1 MKLLLLTLI
10 LLISQNLFAQSS
22 LEFFNSLPDEVK
34 EQILADEEN
43 DFNPVEIQDSLYS
56 ETENDNNEEEQP
68 KEKLE
73 AFFGYSFFNK
83 SSITNTPILDL
94 PLQSDYIIGFNDEL
108 EILLSGNVNKLIKLR
123 VDLSGNI
130 LIPEIGSISVLNLN
144 LSEANAKIGN
154 LVDETYISTKSN
166 LSITKPSLKKIS
178 VIGSVKNPGTYLV
191 NPFVSLSEAIKYAD
205 GLAENAS
212 IRNIRVLKQDGSSKS
227 FDLYNFLIFGD
238 RSTDTSLQNGDT
250 VLIDATSNFVD
261 IEGEILRPHTYEYLP
276 TDSVNDLLAFSQGL
290 KNSANSDSIFI
301 NTLVDN
307 VIETFRV
314 TKDELISDKKIESLN
329 VGSIVSVAKK
339 NVFVRGD
346 SVSNGYF
353 NYNEGDSLEGFLNN
367 LSFSNKIYPFYFLL
381 SQDLGKGLQTEYY
394 NLSLA
399 DPVSYKDIKLAQN
412 VNIEFFSKDQIFQLN
427 ELNDQAN
434 IIEENFSKNLSQN
447 PFIEDLDLRSE
458 LNISNE
464 EYSEWERLKNVL
476 PADRISIVSVGEI
489 SLSLPLAGRITPQSI
504 YEYLG
509 LNIDVDISMVSVST
523 REKIELEAYTKPF
536 NSYNVLSLTF
546 PPKQNQTLK
555 VKISGSITSPGTY
568 IVPLKTSLDDLYD
581 IAGGFVDGASFK
593 GIVLARETIKELE
606 RKALKG
612 AKRVIMD
619 SIATQQSSAIA
630 LGNDA
635 NFDMSLFTNLVDE
648 SNVTGRVT
656 GDFRPDSISASQT
669 ILQNGD
675 EIFIPSAITTITVTG
690 EVLNPI
696 TTGFEDNSTYED
708 YIEAAGGFTSFAD
721 RGSIYVIKSNGTS
734 IRYSKG
740 FFERNQYPEPG
751 DTIVIPRDYN
761 QLNGLPLVSV
771 ATKVISDIAFA
782 AASLNSLS
790 N

>member
-1 MKLLLLTLI
+1 MKLLFLFLI
-10 LLISQNLFAQSS
+10 LFLSQNLLAQSS
-22 LEFFNSLPDEVK
+22 LEFFNSLPREVQ
-34 EQILADEEN
+34 EQILKDEEN
-43 DFNPVEIQDSLYS
+43 EYSSIEIQDSLNS
-56 ETENDNNEEEQP
+56 ELETSNEEEEP
-68 KEKLE
+68 KEKVE
-73 AFFGYSFFNK
+73 FFFGYNFFNK
-83 SSITNTPILDL
+83 SSVTNTPILDL

-108 EILLSGNVNKLIKLR
+108 EILLSGSVNKLIKLR

-144 LSEANAKIGN
+144 LSEANAKISN
-154 LVDETYISTKSN
+154 LVNETYISTKSN

-191 NPFVSLSEAIKYAD
+191 NPFISLSEAIKYAD
-205 GLAENAS
+205 GLSENAS
-212 IRNIRVLKQDGSSKS
+212 IRNVRVLKQDGSFES

-238 RSTDTSLQNGDT
+238 RSTDVSLQNGDT
-250 VLIDATSNFVD
+250 ILVNATSNFVD
-261 IEGEILRPHTYEYLP
+261 IEGEVLRPHRYEYLP
-276 TDSVNDLLAFSQGL
+276 TDTVNDLLAFSQGI
-290 KNSANSDSIFI
+290 KNSANSDNIYI
-301 NTLVDN
+301 NTLVNN
-307 VIETFRV
+307 VIETYKV
-314 TKDELISDKKIESLN
+314 TKDELISEKKIESLN

-353 NYNEGDSLEGFLNN
+353 NYNEGVLLSDFLKN

-381 SQDLGKGLQTEYY
+381 SQDLGKGLQTEYF

-412 VNIEFFSKDQIFQLN
+412 VNIEFFSKDQILQAN
-427 ELNDQAN
+427 ELNEQAE
-434 IIEENFSKNLSQN
+434 IIEENYSNNLSNN
-447 PFIEDLDLRSE
+447 PFIEDLDLKSE
-458 LNISNE
+458 LNISDK
-464 EYSEWERLKNVL
+464 EYSDWKRLKNII

-489 SLSLPLAGRITPQSI
+489 VLSIPLAGRITPKSI

-509 LNIDVDISMVSVST
+509 LNIDVDTSMVSVST
-523 REKIELEAYTKPF
+523 RDRIVLEAYTKPF

-546 PPKQNQTLK
+546 PPKLNQTLK
-555 VKISGSITSPGTY
+555 VKISGSIASPGTY
-568 IVPLKTSLDDLYD
+568 IVPLKTSLDDLYE

-593 GIVLARETIKELE
+593 GIVLAREAIKELE

-619 SIATQQSSAIA
+619 SVVSQQSSSIA
-630 LGNDA
+630 LGNNA
-635 NFDMSLFTNLVDE
+635 NFDLSLLTDFADE

-656 GDFRPDSISASQT
+656 GDFSPNSISASQT

-675 EIFIPSAITTITVTG
+675 EIFIPSAITTVTVTG

-696 TTGFEDNSTYED
+696 TTRFQDDSTYED
-708 YIEAAGGFTSFAD
+708 YIEAAGGLTSFAD
-721 RGSIYVIKSNGTS
+721 RGSIYIIKSNGTS

-740 FFERNQYPEPG
+740 FLTRNQYPEPG

>member
-22 LEFFNSLPDEVK
+22 LEFFNSLPDEVR

-56 ETENDNNEEEQP
+56 ETENDNNEEEKP

-73 AFFGYSFFNK
+73 VFFGYNFFNK
-83 SSITNTPILDL
+83 SSVTNTPILDL

-154 LVDETYISTKSN
+154 LVNETYISTKSN

-205 GLAENAS
+205 GLTENAS

-238 RSTDTSLQNGDT
+238 RSTDISLQNGDT

-276 TDSVNDLLAFSQGL
+276 TDSVSDLLAFSQGL
-290 KNSANSDSIFI
+290 KNSSNSDSIFI
-301 NTLVDN
+301 NALVDN

-329 VGSIVSVAKK
+329 VGSIVSVSKK

-353 NYNEGDSLEGFLNN
+353 NYNEGDSLEEFLKN
-367 LSFSNKIYPFYFLL
+367 LRFSNKIYPFYFLL
-381 SQDLGKGLQTEYY
+381 SQDFGKGLQTDYF

-509 LNIDVDISMVSVST
+509 LNIDIDTSMVSVST
-523 REKIELEAYTKPF
+523 NEKIELEAYTEPF
-536 NSYNVLSLTF
+536 NSDNVLSLTF

-555 VKISGSITSPGTY
+555 VKISGSIVSPGTY

-619 SIATQQSSAIA
+619 SIATQQSSALA

-635 NFDMSLFTNLVDE
+635 NFDVSLFTNLVDE
-648 SNVTGRVT
+648 ANVTGRVT
-656 GDFRPDSISASQT
+656 GDFSPNSISASQT
-669 ILQNGD
+669 VLQNGD
-675 EIFIPSAITTITVTG
+675 EIFIPSAITTVTVTG

-696 TTGFEDNSTYED
+696 TTRFQDDSTYED
-708 YIEAAGGFTSFAD
+708 YIEAAGGLTSFAD
-721 RGSIYVIKSNGTS
+721 KGSIYIIKSNGTS

-740 FFERNQYPEPG
+740 FLTRNQYPEPG

>member
-1 MKLLLLTLI
+1 MKLLSLLLI
-10 LLISQNLFAQSS
+10 LFLSQNLLAQSS
-22 LEFFNSLPDEVK
+22 LEFFNSLPSEVQ
-34 EQILADEEN
+34 EQILKDEDN
-43 DFNPVEIQDSLYS
+43 DYSSIEIQDSLNS
-56 ETENDNNEEEQP
+56 ELETSNDEEEP
-68 KEKLE
+68 NEKVE
-73 AFFGYSFFNK
+73 FFFGYNFFNK
-83 SSITNTPILDL
+83 SSVTNTPILDL

-108 EILLSGNVNKLIKLR
+108 EILLSGSVNKLIKLR

-144 LSEANAKIGN
+144 LSEANAKISN
-154 LVDETYISTKSN
+154 LVNETYISTKSN

-191 NPFVSLSEAIKYAD
+191 NPFISLSEAIKYAD
-205 GLAENAS
+205 GLSENAS
-212 IRNIRVLKQDGSSKS
+212 IRNVRVLKQDGSFES

-238 RSTDTSLQNGDT
+238 RSTDVSLQNGDT
-250 VLIDATSNFVD
+250 ILVNATSNFVD
-261 IEGEILRPHTYEYLP
+261 IEGEVLRPHRYEYLP
-276 TDSVNDLLAFSQGL
+276 TDTVNDLLAFSQGI
-290 KNSANSDSIFI
+290 KNSANSDNIYI
-301 NTLVDN
+301 NTLVNN
-307 VIETFRV
+307 VVETYKV
-314 TKDELISDKKIESLN
+314 TKDELISEKKIESLN

-353 NYNEGDSLEGFLNN
+353 NYNEGVLLSDFLNN
-367 LSFSNKIYPFYFLL
+367 LSFSNKIYPFYFIL
-381 SQDLGKGLQTEYY
+381 SQDLGKGLQTEYF

-399 DPVSYKDIKLAQN
+399 DPFSYKDIKLAQN
-412 VNIEFFSKDQIFQLN
+412 VNIEFFSKDQILQVN
-427 ELNDQAN
+427 ELNEQAE
-434 IIEENFSKNLSQN
+434 IIEENYSNNLSNN
-447 PFIEDLDLRSE
+447 PFIEDLDLKSE
-458 LNISNE
+458 LNISDK
-464 EYSEWERLKNVL
+464 EYSDWERLKNII

-509 LNIDVDISMVSVST
+509 LNIDVDTSMVSVST
-523 REKIELEAYTKPF
+523 SEKIQLEAYTQPF
-536 NSYNVLSLTF
+536 NSDDVVSLTF

-555 VKISGSITSPGTY
+555 VKISGSIASPGTY

-612 AKRVIMD
+612 AKKVIMD
-619 SIATQQSSAIA
+619 SIATQQSSALA

-648 SNVTGRVT
+648 ANVTGRVT
-656 GDFRPDSISASQT
+656 GDFSPNSISASQT

-675 EIFIPSAITTITVTG
+675 EIFIPSAITTVTVTG
-690 EVLNPI
+690 EVLNPM

-734 IRYSKG
+734 IKYSKG
-740 FFERNQYPEPG
+740 FFKRNQYPEPG